1 MDVSLFVENLPP
13 SLHWQGLWFAFG
25 RHGDVVDAFI
35 ARKLSKK
42 CTRFGFVRYANRRE
56 ADRAIERLDGSFL
69 YGFRISVMLARFNVR
84 TSFWRKTKTV
94 LNNGLFHQVDIPDD
108 RDNLE
113 NLNLGREK
121 AFQPQAAV
129 LEKESSSTLKK
140 GKKRVTGHVEEEEL
154 RKLRRCLVGETASV
168 CSVSCINERLRTWGL
183 GEIKIQ
189 RLGGKIFLIT
199 IEDEELFL
207 MLEDLQWSYLK
218 EIFVGVELW
227 KESYKQE
234 ERATWLEISAEL
246 WGSFEFLGENAL
258 KSLDSEKIT
267 VLIVTNHVS
276 KINDVVEVAI
286 GDLIF
291 DVRVSE
297 IGFIDES
304 MVPPKMVEKDGN
316 RAFSKKKFGGS
327 SSESTSESSVLPV
340 QEGSVQVNSPVE
352 EEALMDT
359 CFGKENFEVNDDGNR
374 IDISRLQEYELSG
387 DVLKGTFQRVGAIQD
402 KSLDLSNRF
411 NKCGSG
417 VDKVESQNIDPAVN
431 NLGSDVVG
439 YLGDEGQ
446 TIGIQPIC
454 DQMTNRVLE
463 DISNMGLA
471 GEGVLNHSPK
481 EHNVGCDREEVLELA
496 ENERDLRWV
505 TEVDRVN
512 GVCDTED
519 HFLRVGSDGVSED
532 ADIQDRVLSENEKR
546 KRDRAIRRVK
556 KKKYAL
562 SKVCS
567 EIEDI
572 SLSDADLRAHQNIL
586 IREARK
592 TLQLGKRLGMNICG
606 NEEEVIREL
615 EMKMFTVVGGGIFN
629 NSTLEVP
636 SDFGQDN
643 YVSVEHIASDFG
655 QDNSVSVEHVDSDKQ
670 QPLVVSSSRPAR
682 IRKLPHHLKD
692 YEVSLPKTRTSP
704 HTIAQVLSYQNVSP
718 KYLSYIS
725 NVEILKEP
733 KTYNQAILHDSWKT
747 AMKEEII
754 ALENNHTWDLVSLPP
769 GKQTIGCKW
778 VFRTKLKSD
787 GSLERYKARLVAK
800 GYTQQLGIDYIDT
813 FSPVAKLTTI
823 RTILAVAASKNWCLQ
838 QLDINNAFLH
848 GYLQEE
854 VYMQPPPGYIDK
866 NSGLVCKLNKS
877 LYGLKQ
883 ASRKWNERLASA
895 LLDQGFKQAN
905 SDSSLFVKGKE
916 EHFIALVVY
925 VDDIVLVSPS
935 VTAITA
941 IKHFLHET
949 FKIKDL
955 GDLKYFLGFEVARSS
970 KGINLC
976 QRKYTLELLQEFGF
990 LECKPATTPMVPSKK
1005 LSKQDGVPLQDITLY
1020 RKLIGKLLYLTNTRP
1035 DIVFAVQQLSQF
1047 LSAPTDLHMVAA
1059 HRILRYLKGSPGQGL
1074 FFPSSNELKIS
1085 AFSDSDLASYPDSRK
1100 STTGFCI
1107 FLGSALIS
1115 WKSNKQSTVSRSSS
1129 EAEYRAL
1136 AAVAC
1141 EIQWIKYL
1149 LTDLHILL
1157 SSANLYCDNLSAIK
1171 IAENPVHHERT
1182 KHIEIDCHLIREK
1195 IRSGLITL
1203 LHVSSCNQLANCFT
1217 KALSV
1222 SVFSSSI
1229 SKLGIQNLYAP
1240 T

>member
-1 MDVSLFVENLPP
+1 MVETQFDRKIKCVRTDNAKEFDISEFYKSKGIIHQNSCVYTPQQNSIVERKHQHLLNVARTLRLQAHLPLCFWTDCVLHAAYLINITPTPLLLNKTP
-13 SLHWQGLWFAFG
+13 S
-25 RHGDVVDAFI
+25 
-35 ARKLSKK
+35 
-42 CTRFGFVRYANRRE
+42 E
-56 ADRAIERLDGSFL
+56 ML
-69 YGFRISVMLARFNVR
+69 YGQPPNF
-84 TSFWRKTKTV
+84 
-94 LNNGLFHQVDIPDD
+94 
-108 RDNLE
+108 DNL
-113 NLNLGREK
+113 
-121 AFQPQAAV
+121 
-129 LEKESSSTLKK
+129 
-140 GKKRVTGHVEEEEL
+140 RVFG
-154 RKLRRCLVGETASV
+154 CLTYA
-168 CSVSCINERLRTWGL
+168 
-183 GEIKIQ
+183 
-189 RLGGKIFLIT
+189 
-199 IEDEELFL
+199 
-207 MLEDLQWSYLK
+207 
-218 EIFVGVELW
+218 
-227 KESYKQE
+227 
-234 ERATWLEISAEL
+234 
-246 WGSFEFLGENAL
+246 
-258 KSLDSEKIT
+258 
-267 VLIVTNHVS
+267 
-276 KINDVVEVAI
+276 
-286 GDLIF
+286 
-291 DVRVSE
+291 
-297 IGFIDES
+297 
-304 MVPPKMVEKDGN
+304 
-316 RAFSKKKFGGS
+316 
-327 SSESTSESSVLPV
+327 SVLP
-340 QEGSVQVNSPVE
+340 
-352 EEALMDT
+352 
-359 CFGKENFEVNDDGNR
+359 K
-374 IDISRLQEYELSG
+374 
-387 DVLKGTFQRVGAIQD
+387 
-402 KSLDLSNRF
+402 
-411 NKCGSG
+411 
-417 VDKVESQNIDPAVN
+417 
-431 NLGSDVVG
+431 
-439 YLGDEGQ
+439 
-446 TIGIQPIC
+446 
-454 DQMTNRVLE
+454 
-463 DISNMGLA
+463 
-471 GEGVLNHSPK
+471 PK
-481 EHNVGCDREEVLELA
+481 TKLHA
-496 ENERDLRWV
+496 
-505 TEVDRVN
+505 
-512 GVCDTED
+512 
-519 HFLRVGSDGVSED
+519 
-532 ADIQDRVLSENEKR
+532 
-546 KRDRAIRRVK
+546 RAIRCMFIGFPKIMKGYRLFNIETIEVFVSRDVVFSEYIFPFAKEKTGFNKIVYPANENNTVTETVIRK
-556 KKKYAL
+556 KKVSTENGL
-562 SKVCS
+562 VPPSVC
-567 EIEDI
+567 
-572 SLSDADLRAHQNIL
+572 DLP
-586 IREARK
+586 
-592 TLQLGKRLGMNICG
+592 
-606 NEEEVIREL
+606 V
-615 EMKMFTVVGGGIFN
+615 FN
-629 NSTLEVP
+629 DSTLEV
-636 SDFGQDN
+636 S
-643 YVSVEHIASDFG
+643 SDFG
-655 QDNSVSVEHVDSDKQ
+655 QDNSVSVEHVDSDKH
-670 QPLVVSSSRPAR
+670 QPLVVSSSRPGR

-692 YEVSLPKTRTSP
+692 YEVSLPKTKTSP

-718 KYLSYIS
+718 KHLSYVS

-854 VYMQPPPGYIDK
+854 VYMQPPPGYTDK
-866 NSGLVCKLNKS
+866 NSGLVCKLKKS

-883 ASRKWNERLASA
+883 ASRKWNERLTSA
-895 LLDQGFKQAN
+895 LLDQGFKQAS

-916 EHFIALVVY
+916 EHFIALVVF

-990 LECKPATTPMVPSKK
+990 LEC
-1005 LSKQDGVPLQDITLY
+1005 
-1020 RKLIGKLLYLTNTRP
+1020 LILFLLCK
-1035 DIVFAVQQLSQF
+1035 QLSQF

-1085 AFSDSDLASYPDSRK
+1085 AFFDSDWASCPDSRK

-1115 WKSNKQSTVSRSSS
+1115 RKSKKQSMVSRSSS
-1129 EAEYRAL
+1129 EAEYMAL

-1203 LHVSSCNQLANCFT
+1203 LPVSSSNQLADCFT

-1222 SVFSSSI
+1222 SIFSSSI